1 MRKVI
6 ARDPATHLSY
16 TAWFHGFDSTEDSV
30 YAIVEDDSTG
40 VIRVVDVTGVRF
52 LNDPNGKKYNHRG

>member
-40 VIRVVDVTGVRF
+40 VIEGAQDARR
-52 LNDPNGKKYNHRG
+52 PRRS